1 MLQTAPRR
9 ARALGRTLLALVVLA
24 LPAACARFHSS
35 DLPGDESYI
44 SFVNQSLDQADVYA
58 VVSGGDA
65 VRVGTVL
72 PGATTTLTVPGDL
85 VARGPLDIVA
95 RLVGSRRVPRT
106 GPVSFSRGERLQV
119 TLSVDET
126 MLTVLPAGS

>member
-1 MLQTAPRR
+1 LA
-9 ARALGRTLLALVVLA
+9 GRCS
-24 LPAACARFHSS
+24 PWSCCARFHSS